1 MRFKY
6 RHRHGRICRWLSIL
20 IISALLAG
28 HFPVIPT
35 QAAGKELTFDAAKS
49 MALAQ
54 SADYMKLRNKLA
66 LAKVQYTQSIKSIK
80 LKEKNQ
86 RTFRW
91 SPLLNFK
98 FPEKPD
104 LPDEFEYTYK
114 PLELQSE
121 IDVLNHSIADCVY
134 GVYEKVA
141 LTFVE
146 VYVLQEKIAYNEGR
160 ISSYTKTLEK
170 NKARLLIGQANQ
182 TDIDSISRK
191 LETLNDTLASDMRS
205 FEAQKEKLGKL
216 IGIDVTTSYHFQNPF
231 VSAQM
236 DRSVEDKLITY
247 TLDHDDAFF
256 QARLASANGLLELNT
271 NYDLMKNQYGTSNMR
286 LIDSFISQA
295 KRGEKLDSAAFKLKY
310 GELLEKVD
318 KPWLGKMR
326 ILFIKIPKEWFKGA
340 IDGVRYV
347 EDEPYALYESA
358 IEYQGLYAD
367 EQAMRKELIASVKSS
382 FENYISTRNTTGQ
395 IEKEI
400 EKKKKELKKA
410 AILNSTG
417 SMTYEE
423 YAQVL
428 SEYEDLQMDLL
439 EAKSVY
445 SQILYSFDR
454 LTCGAVSSYL
464 KGANLMMSQTEGG
477 LSYVVEDEGSGIYY
491 FLRSMVEN
499 NIFELGLSVPEEFEP
514 SVSEFE
520 LWVDGIQIGA
530 RTTVD
535 KTIRHLALDLD
546 DVKKVFIR
554 LYDGANVIDDC
565 EIDPTVYSD
574 KLNIKTYHVETD
586 EKDIVG
592 SYQVEINAVT
602 GLMELTITPAADQL
616 ATTYNI
622 KTADGKYLVSE
633 QKLPVKEKFR
643 YLAAVESNL
652 EDLVICFYDKDEK
665 LLTEAH
671 FKINDL
677 TIRKNI
683 E

>member
-1 MRFKY
+1 MREADRQGYK
-6 RHRHGRICRWLSIL
+6 RMCRWLSIL
-20 IISALLAG
+20 LISTLLVG
-28 HFPVIPT
+28 HFPMIRV
-35 QAAGKELTFDAAKS
+35 QAASKELSFATAKS

-54 SADYMKLRNKLA
+54 SNDYAKLKNKLA

-114 PLELQSE
+114 PLELQSQ
-121 IDVLNHSIADCVY
+121 IDVLNHSISDCVY
-134 GVYEKVA
+134 GIYEKVA
-141 LTFVE
+141 LNFIE
-146 VYVLQEKIAYNEGR
+146 VYVLQEKISYNERR
-160 ISSYTKTLEK
+160 IASYEKTLEK
-170 NKARLLIGQANQ
+170 NKARLLLGQANQ
-182 TDIDSISRK
+182 KDIDNLTRK
-191 LETLNDTLASDMRS
+191 LETLNDTLASDKRG
-205 FEAQKEKLGKL
+205 FEEQKEKLGKL
-216 IGIDVTTSYHFQNPF
+216 IGIDVSTSYHFQNPF

-247 TLDHDDAFF
+247 TLEHDDALF
-256 QARLASANGLLELNT
+256 QARVASANGLLELNT
-271 NYDLMKNQYGTSNMR
+271 NYDLMKSQYGTSNMR
-286 LIDSFISQA
+286 LIDSFINQA

-358 IEYQGLYAD
+358 VEYQGLYAD
-367 EQAMRKELIASVKSS
+367 ELAMRKELTASVKSS
-382 FENYISTRNTTGQ
+382 FENYISTRNTSEQ
-395 IEKEI
+395 IEKEV
-400 EKKKKELKKA
+400 ERKKKELKKA

-423 YAQVL
+423 YAQVQE
-428 SEYEDLQMDLL
+428 EYEDLQMDLL
-439 EAKSVY
+439 EAKSAY
-445 SQILYSFDR
+445 SQVLYSFDR

-464 KGANLMMSQTEGG
+464 KGTDLSMSATEGG
-477 LSYVVEDEGSGIYY
+477 LSFVVEDEGSGIYY
-491 FLRSMVEN
+491 FLHSMVEN
-499 NIFELGLSVPEEFEP
+499 NIFELGLSVPDEFEP

-520 LWVDGIQIGA
+520 LWVDGIQVGS
-530 RTTVD
+530 RRTVD
-535 KTIRHLALDLD
+535 KTIRHLALDMD

-554 LYDGANVIDDC
+554 LYDGANVVDDC

-586 EKDIVG
+586 AEDKVG
-592 SYQVEINAVT
+592 TYQIETNAIT
-602 GLMELTITPAADQL
+602 GLLELTITPASDQM
-616 ATTYNI
+616 AVTYNI
-622 KTADGKYLVSE
+622 KTADGKYLVGD
-633 QKLPVKEKFR
+633 QKISVKEKFR
-643 YLAAVESNL
+643 YLAVAESSL
-652 EDLVICFYDKDEK
+652 EELIICFYDKDGK
-665 LLTEAH
+665 LLCEAH
-671 FKINDL
+671 FNSSDL
-677 TIRKNI
+677 TIRKN
-683 E
+683 ED